1 MVDNTPQWLKGETL
15 RAYMAIVHQQR
26 KKRGESN
33 CVVYGVHTDTEF
45 FDFFKIDSASK
56 LSTLYG
62 KETSR
67 FWFYPFG
74 QGKDPEAVL
83 ATQPEESREG
93 YKRLFWNAAT
103 QSWRVYMNFTED
115 VVTLF
120 ENILDDGVQDCYG
133 ITAI

>member
-1 MVDNTPQWLKGETL
+1 
-15 RAYMAIVHQQR
+15 MAIVRQQR

-33 CVVYGVHTDTEF
+33 CVVYRLHTDTEF

-56 LSTLYG
+56 IQTHLLYQSLSTLYN

-74 QGKDPEAVL
+74 QGKDPEAALV
-83 ATQPEESREG
+83 TQPEESREG

-103 QSWRVYMNFTED
+103 QSWRVYINYTED

-120 ENILDDGVQDCYG
+120 ENILDDGVKDCYG
-133 ITAI
+133 ISFT